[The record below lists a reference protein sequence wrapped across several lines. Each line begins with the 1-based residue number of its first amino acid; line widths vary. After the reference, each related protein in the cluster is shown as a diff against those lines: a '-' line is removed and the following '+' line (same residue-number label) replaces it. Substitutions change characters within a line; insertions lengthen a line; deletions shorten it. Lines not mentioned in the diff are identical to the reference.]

1 MEREEQ
7 AGRQAGKRC
16 KMNRLDGVEGVLPTD
31 GRVTP
36 RLLSHTVVDVRP
48 FRYLP
53 LLNQSSFL
61 LNISET
67 GVLLEFVA
75 DPRIVSGRV
84 YWMVAH
90 LSPLGITATSA
101 LRCHLECRWVD
112 THSCRMGGAFVNLQ
126 PHDKDTI
133 ALALQHIRAQ
143 S

>member
-1 MEREEQ
+1 MQ
-7 AGRQAGKRC
+7 LD
-16 KMNRLDGVEGVLPTD
+16 RLDGTEEVSPND
-31 GRVTP
+31 GRLTP

-53 LLNQSSFL
+53 FLNQSSFL

-90 LSPLGITATSA
+90 LSPLGITSVSA
-101 LRCHLECRWVD
+101 LRCYLECRWID
-112 THSCRMGGAFVNLQ
+112 TQSCRMGGAFVNLQ
-126 PHDKDTI
+126 QEDKK
-133 ALALQHIRAQ
+133 ALALALHHIRNQ
-143 S
+143 T

>member
-1 MEREEQ
+1 MQGTQLGRIDKIEEVSPTS
-7 AGRQAGKRC
+7 GR
-16 KMNRLDGVEGVLPTD
+16 L
-31 GRVTP
+31 TP

-48 FRYLP
+48 FRYVP
-53 LLNQSSFL
+53 FLNQSSFL

-75 DPRIVSGRV
+75 DPRIVSGKV

-90 LSPLGITATSA
+90 LSPLGITSVSA
-101 LRCHLECRWVD
+101 LRCYLECRWVD

-126 PHDKDTI
+126 QHDKEAI